1 MSEDLVK
8 PSGMGGSE
16 ISRKLVGGWKEIMAQ
31 KTGQKPQQR
40 VIKEQVE
47 PKKEV
52 ETNYKPGSDEDSEGF
67 SMRRAKQHMQKLTE
81 QKRSEMVFKGN
92 ATQIA
97 LKLNIL
103 TEGVEANPDTG
114 RSAVPGGKKVKIL
127 SCEDAGFGQY
137 KLTYILED

>member
-1 MSEDLVK
+1 MSDDLVK

-31 KTGQKPQQR
+31 KTGQRPQQK

-47 PKKEV
+47 KTPQV
-52 ETNYKPGSDEDSEGF
+52 ENNYKPGDEENDGF
-67 SMRRAKQHMQKLTE
+67 NMRRAKQHMQKLTE
-81 QKRSEMVFKGN
+81 QKRSEMVFKGS
-92 ATQIA
+92 ASQIA

-114 RSAVPGGKKVKIL
+114 RAAIPGGKKVKII

-137 KLTYILED
+137 KLTYMLED